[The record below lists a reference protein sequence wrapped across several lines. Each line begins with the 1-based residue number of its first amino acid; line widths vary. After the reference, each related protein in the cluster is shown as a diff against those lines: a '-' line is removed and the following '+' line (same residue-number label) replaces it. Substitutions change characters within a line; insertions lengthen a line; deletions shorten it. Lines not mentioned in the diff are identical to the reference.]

1 MEVTEHNNKL
11 DRKVERPERIAELI
25 NEVRQWPVD
34 DVVDLMEKMLEIPLI
49 EDDQWAVR

>member
-1 MEVTEHNNKL
+1 M

-49 EDDQWAVR
+49 GDERWYVK